1 MDGASDTFRDWPY
14 SSRLR
19 SARDGLNCV
28 SGRDAMELLNN
39 ESPGTPGQ
47 TAASSTPPRLG
58 FEDRSTGLLVFG
70 VFEISHPGIGPGT
83 GSR

>member
-1 MDGASDTFRDWPY
+1 
-14 SSRLR
+14 
-19 SARDGLNCV
+19 
-28 SGRDAMELLNN
+28 MELLNN